1 MAKNHKKRNNGKRH
15 YKKREQIR
23 EVRAE
28 SYFKQQA
35 NTINSLKPVAT
46 AWKRL
51 SERAAQAARDSRNAT
66 QDETKKEGAE

>member
-1 MAKNHKKRNNGKRH
+1 MAKDHKKRNRRKRH

-28 SYFKQQA
+28 SYFKRQA
-35 NTINSLKPVAT
+35 NTINSLKPVAA

-51 SERAAQAARDSRNAT
+51 SERAAQAARDSRNAA
-66 QDETKKEGAE
+66 QDEA